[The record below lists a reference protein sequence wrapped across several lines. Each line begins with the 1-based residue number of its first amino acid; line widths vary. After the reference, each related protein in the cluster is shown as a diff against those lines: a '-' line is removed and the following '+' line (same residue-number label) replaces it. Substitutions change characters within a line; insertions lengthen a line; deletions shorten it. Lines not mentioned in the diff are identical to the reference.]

1 MIMKADLERMNVTYE
16 LEFATPS
23 FDLPASSVTVL
34 RALYE
39 KVHPRYPMRTQQMQ
53 VLGGSLLSD
62 VHVRATLFSGN
73 ADIDVSVD
81 AMSLVFNNLTTKDD
95 LEVCQDCILLSE
107 EALQSSLPNVS
118 VRAVAIKPTLFL
130 KLGDGHENASDHL
143 VRVMGSTMKLDQAE
157 FGNAITHPGV
167 NLEVEN
173 SEEGWSVIFHAFRN
187 RTRTS
192 SLILSCQ
199 ASYGAEGK
207 VRGLENRVAHL
218 EQLLTVFLE
227 YIGLETPVS
236 ID

>member
-1 MIMKADLERMNVTYE
+1 MTMKAHVEWMNVTYD

-73 ADIDVSVD
+73 AVIDVSVD
-81 AMSLVFNNLTTKDD
+81 TMSISFNNLKSKDD

-130 KLGDGHENASDHL
+130 ELGDGRENASEHL
-143 VRVMGSTMKLDQAE
+143 ARVMGLTMKLDQAE

-167 NLEVEN
+167 SLEVEN
-173 SEEGWSVIFHAFRN
+173 SEEGWSALFHAFRD

-199 ASYGAEGK
+199 ALYGAGGK
-207 VRGLENRVAHL
+207 LRGLESRVAHL
-218 EQLLTVFLE
+218 EKLLKVFLE
-227 YIGLETPVS
+227 RFELEMQDS
-236 ID
+236 